1 MDLKGAEIRNV
12 KNLCS
17 EMGSKE
23 NVPMRVII
31 PYYLRTYKLWE
42 DNIKNLINDFKKNE
56 ENGKDGKKGKNEYF
70 VV

>member
-23 NVPMRVII
+23 NVP
-31 PYYLRTYKLWE
+31 LLSKTL
-42 DNIKNLINDFKKNE
+42 
-56 ENGKDGKKGKNEYF
+56 
-70 VV
+70 

>member
-23 NVPMRVII
+23 
-31 PYYLRTYKLWE
+31 YE
-42 DNIKNLINDFKKNE
+42 S
-56 ENGKDGKKGKNEYF
+56 EYPLLSKTL
-70 VV
+70 